1 MKTPLGK
8 SFLASSSGKVG
19 TTMTLSPGWGADENC
34 ESWRACMQVAH
45 PCWQVTLLPCE
56 RSAPAPQACPLQL
69 CLEPAVRTDWELHQE
84 AWVMSKGR
92 AVPSAS
98 PANGIPQPNFPTA
111 LPWEQSV
118 TRGEFGHL
126 YNAGGSTACSS
137 VLIHSYCSG
146 TSGQGTPIPLW
157 RAKPPG
163 KGVLPSGR

>member
-19 TTMTLSPGWGADENC
+19 TTMTLSPGWGAEENC
-34 ESWRACMQVAH
+34 ESWRACMQVAC
-45 PCWQVTLLPCE
+45 PCWQVTLLPRE
-56 RSAPAPQACPLQL
+56 RSAPQACPLQL